1 MHIRPN
7 IDSELLPQF
16 LSYFLRSF
24 FIYMNEEVLACLAA
38 ALASSSLPISPSFVS
53 FDMMEEYVEIFVF
66 RIVFI
71 KLLRVQTETVYDIQ

>member
-53 FDMMEEYVEIFVF
+53 FDMEEYVEIFVF